1 MNSFYYRYFLAR
13 KGFVFEV
20 PDEEWDD
27 STLDLLTKD
36 SAYAQDIADK
46 LGISPLWLT
55 DMPVI
60 FSKKTFNYYVGS
72 KSISDMVMP
81 EEEGLALVNPSQKLK
96 DGLRAIELSA
106 IGFEPM
112 PTSLVP
118 RPYSMVYLAAEHSEQ
133 PLDNY
138 LKAKLGYS
146 GEEFAELYKTLLM
159 CDAFPPVGS
168 PLICQRD
175 VIEKVAAA
183 ENLTYDECS
192 STFHVVDAACLFN
205 LFLAFRL
212 FVEPWH
218 IAPRRDG
225 KYIITYKGY
234 DYADFLPAGVK
245 AAQSKPDPANK
256 RPSARRRVGG
266 SDTSR

>member
-27 STLDLLTKD
+27 STLDFLAKD
-36 SAYAQDIADK
+36 SEKVKEIADK
-46 LGISPLWLT
+46 LGISSLWLT

-60 FSKKTFNYYVGS
+60 FSKRTFNYYIGS
-72 KSISDMVMP
+72 KTISDMVVP
-81 EEEGLALVNPSQKLK
+81 EEEGLVLVNPSQKLK

-112 PTSLVP
+112 PTSLKP
-118 RPYSMVYLAAEHSEQ
+118 RPYSMVFLAAEKNELT
-133 PLDNY
+133 LDGY
-138 LKAKLGYS
+138 LRSKLNLTGDAFS
-146 GEEFAELYKTLLM
+146 DLYKELLM

-175 VIEKVAAA
+175 IIEKLSAA
-183 ENLTYDECS
+183 ENLTYDECA
-192 STFHVVDAACLFN
+192 STFYVADSACLFN

-218 IAPRRDG
+218 ITPRRDG
-225 KYIITYKGY
+225 KYLITYKGY
-234 DYADFLPAGVK
+234 DYADFLPVGVK
-245 AAQSKPDPANK
+245 AAQNKPDISSKKPV
-256 RPSARRRVGG
+256 ARRRAGG
-266 SDTSR
+266 GDAGR